1 MVDMTPPKYVRSI
14 LRTLKIHGYPSCI
27 VGGCVRDLILGTEPN
42 DWDIATA
49 ARPEEVMELFPDSI
63 PTGIK
68 HGTVTVRSDSRF
80 VEVTTFRSDGEYA
93 DHRHPDTVS
102 FVGDLNTDLS
112 RRDFTMN
119 AIAVTSDG
127 DIIDPYKGVEDISAG
142 IIRCVGI
149 PEKRFDEDALRMLR
163 AFRFSARLGFEIE
176 PETLRAIEENA
187 ELTARLSSERV
198 RDEIEKMLLT
208 ACPEILFHVIDC
220 GLLDSYLK
228 KHLSRDDGLLRI
240 AALKKRPVPRWA
252 LFSAILLADECIS
265 DVKSFLVSLHLDG
278 KTIRC
283 CSVACE
289 MLKKAPPEN
298 RKEWKILLHRHG
310 IDSVICAALCWDAIY
325 DEEFEPFLQEI
336 IRSGECFT
344 LKELAVNGKDLAAIG
359 LCGKQLGD
367 MLEFLLEY
375 VIEYP
380 ENNCKDVLMALAAAG
395 TDL

>member
-1 MVDMTPPKYVRSI
+1 
-14 LRTLKIHGYPSCI
+14 
-27 VGGCVRDLILGTEPN
+27 VGGCVRDLVLGTEPN

-49 ARPEEVMELFPDSI
+49 ARPEEVMELFPDCI

-68 HGTVTVRSDSRF
+68 HGTVTVRSDSRL
-80 VEVTTFRSDGEYA
+80 VEVTTFRSDGDYA

-119 AIAVTSDG
+119 AIAVTVDG
-127 DIIDPYKGVEDISAG
+127 VIIDPYRGMEDISAG

-163 AFRFSARLGFEIE
+163 AFRFSARLGFEID
-176 PETLRAIEENA
+176 PDTMQAIEENA
-187 ELTARLSSERV
+187 HLTARLSSERV

-208 ACPEILFHVIDC
+208 GSPEILYQVIGC
-220 GLLDSYLK
+220 GLLDPYLQ

-252 LFSAILLADECIS
+252 LFSAVLLADECIS
-265 DVKSFLVSLHLDG
+265 DVKDFLTSLHLDG

-289 MLKKAPPEN
+289 MLKKAPPES
-298 RKEWKILLHRHG
+298 RTEWKTLLHRYG
-310 IDSVICAALCWDAIY
+310 IDSVVCAALCWDAIY
-325 DEEFEPFLQEI
+325 GEEFEPFLQEI
-336 IRSGECFT
+336 IGSGECFT
-344 LKELAVNGKDLAAIG
+344 LKELAVNGNDLAALG
-359 LCGKQLGD
+359 LHGKQLGE

-380 ENNCKDVLMALAAAG
+380 ENNSRETLMALAAAG
-395 TDL
+395 TD

>member
-14 LRTLKIHGYPSCI
+14 LRTLKIHGYPACI

-49 ARPEEVMELFPDSI
+49 ARPEEVMALFPDCI

-68 HGTVTVRSDSRF
+68 HGTVTVRSGSRF
-80 VEVTTFRSDGEYA
+80 VEVTTFRSDGDYA

-127 DIIDPYKGVEDISAG
+127 VIIDPYRGMQDISAG
-142 IIRCVGI
+142 IIRCVGT

-176 PETLRAIEENA
+176 PDTMKAIEANA
-187 ELTARLSSERV
+187 GLAARLSSERV

-208 ACPEILFHVIDC
+208 GSPEILYQVINC

-228 KHLSRDDGLLRI
+228 KHLSRDDGLLLI
-240 AALKKRPVPRWA
+240 SALKKKPVPRWA
-252 LFSAILLADECIS
+252 LFSAVLLADECIS
-265 DVKSFLVSLHLDG
+265 DVRNFLISLHLDG

-283 CSVACE
+283 CTVACE
-289 MLKKAPPEN
+289 MLKKAPPES
-298 RKEWKILLHRHG
+298 RKEWKTLLFKNG
-310 IDSVICAALCWDAIY
+310 IDSVECAALCWDVLY
-325 DEEFEPFLQEI
+325 GGEFELLLQEI

-344 LKELAVNGKDLAAIG
+344 LKELAVNGNDLAVLG
-359 LCGKQLGD
+359 LRGKQMGD
-367 MLEFLLEY
+367 MLNFLLEY

-380 ENNCKDVLMALAAAG
+380 ENNNRETLIALAAAG
-395 TDL
+395 TD

>member
-1 MVDMTPPKYVRSI
+1 MVEMTPPKYVRSI

-27 VGGCVRDLILGTEPN
+27 VGGCVRDLVLGTEPN

-49 ARPEEVMELFPDSI
+49 ARPEEVMELFPDCI

-68 HGTVTVRSDSRF
+68 HGTVTVRSDSRL
-80 VEVTTFRSDGEYA
+80 VEVTTFRSDGDYA

-119 AIAVTSDG
+119 AIAVTVDG
-127 DIIDPYKGVEDISAG
+127 VIIDPYRGMEDISSG

-176 PETLRAIEENA
+176 PGTMQAIEENA
-187 ELTARLSSERV
+187 YLTARLSSERV

-208 ACPEILFHVIDC
+208 GSPEILYQVIGC
-220 GLLDSYLK
+220 GLLDPYLK

-252 LFSAILLADECIS
+252 LFSAVLLADECII
-265 DVKSFLVSLHLDG
+265 DVKDFLTSLHLDG

-289 MLKKAPPEN
+289 MLKKAPPES
-298 RKEWKILLHRHG
+298 RTEWKTLLHRYG
-310 IDSVICAALCWDAIY
+310 IDSVVCAALCWDAIY
-325 DEEFEPFLQEI
+325 GEEFEPFLQEI
-336 IRSGECFT
+336 IGSGECFT
-344 LKELAVNGKDLAAIG
+344 LKELAVNGNDLAALG
-359 LCGKQLGD
+359 LHGKQLGD

-380 ENNCKDVLMALAAAG
+380 ENNNRETLMALAAAG
-395 TDL
+395 TD

>member
-1 MVDMTPPKYVRSI
+1 MVEMTPPKYVRSI

-27 VGGCVRDLILGTEPN
+27 VGGCVRDLVLGTEPN

-49 ARPEEVMELFPDSI
+49 ARPEEVMELFPDCI

-68 HGTVTVRSDSRF
+68 HGTVTVRSDSRL
-80 VEVTTFRSDGEYA
+80 VEVTTFRSDGDYA

-119 AIAVTSDG
+119 AIAVTVDG
-127 DIIDPYKGVEDISAG
+127 VIIDPYRGMEDISSG

-176 PETLRAIEENA
+176 PDTMQAIEENA
-187 ELTARLSSERV
+187 QLTARLSSERV

-208 ACPEILFHVIDC
+208 GSPEILYQVIGC
-220 GLLDSYLK
+220 GLLDPYLK

-252 LFSAILLADECIS
+252 LFSAVLLADECII
-265 DVKSFLVSLHLDG
+265 DVKDFLTSLHLDG

-289 MLKKAPPEN
+289 MLKKAPPES
-298 RKEWKILLHRHG
+298 RTEWKTLLHRYG
-310 IDSVICAALCWDAIY
+310 IDSVVCAALCWDAIY
-325 DEEFEPFLQEI
+325 GEEFEPFLQEI
-336 IRSGECFT
+336 IGSGECFT
-344 LKELAVNGKDLAAIG
+344 LKELAVNGNDLAALG
-359 LCGKQLGD
+359 LRGKQLGD

-380 ENNCKDVLMALAAAG
+380 EKNNRETLMALAAAG
-395 TDL
+395 TD

>member
-49 ARPEEVMELFPDSI
+49 AHPEEVMELFPDCI

-80 VEVTTFRSDGEYA
+80 VEVTTFRSDGDYA

-127 DIIDPYKGVEDISAG
+127 VIIDPYRGVEDISAG

-176 PETLRAIEENA
+176 PDTLQAIEENA
-187 ELTARLSSERV
+187 ELAARLSSERV

-208 ACPEILFHVIDC
+208 GSPEILYQVIDC
-220 GLLDSYLK
+220 GLLDSYLQ

-240 AALKKRPVPRWA
+240 AALKKRAVPRWA
-252 LFSAILLADECIS
+252 MFSAILLADECIP
-265 DVKSFLVSLHLDG
+265 DVKDFLTSLHLDG

-289 MLKKAPPEN
+289 MLRKTPPET
-298 RKEWKILLHRHG
+298 RKEWKMLLHLHG
-310 IDSVICAALCWDAIY
+310 IDSVVCASLCWDAIY
-325 DEEFEPFLQEI
+325 GKEFEPLLQEI
-336 IRSGECFT
+336 IGSGECFT
-344 LKELAVNGKDLAAIG
+344 LKELAVSGNDLAALG
-359 LCGKQLGD
+359 LHGKQLGN

-380 ENNCKDVLMALAAAG
+380 EKNNREILMALAASG
-395 TDL
+395 TD

>member
-27 VGGCVRDLILGTEPN
+27 VGGCVRDLVLGTEPN
-42 DWDIATA
+42 DWDVATA
-49 ARPEEVMELFPDSI
+49 ARPEEVMELFPDCI

-80 VEVTTFRSDGEYA
+80 VEVTTFRSDGDYA

-119 AIAVTSDG
+119 AIAVTAEG
-127 DIIDPYKGVEDISAG
+127 VIIDPYRGMEDISAG

-176 PETLRAIEENA
+176 ADTMQAIEENA
-187 ELTARLSSERV
+187 DLAARLSSERV

-208 ACPEILFHVIDC
+208 GSPEILYQVIGC

-252 LFSAILLADECIS
+252 LFSAILLADECIR
-265 DVKSFLVSLHLDG
+265 DVKEFLISLRLDG
-278 KTIRC
+278 KTVRC

-298 RKEWKILLHRHG
+298 REEWKKLLYRNG
-310 IDSVICAALCWDAIY
+310 IDSVVCAALCWDAIY
-325 DEEFEPFLQEI
+325 DEGFEPYLQDI

-344 LKELAVNGKDLAAIG
+344 LKDLAVNGKDLAVLG
-359 LCGKQLGD
+359 LQGKHLGE

-375 VIEYP
+375 VIEHP
-380 ENNCKDVLMALAAAG
+380 DNNNRDTLMALAAAG
-395 TDL
+395 TD

>member
-1 MVDMTPPKYVRSI
+1 MFDMTPPKYVRSI

-27 VGGCVRDLILGTEPN
+27 VGGCVRDLVLGTEPN
-42 DWDIATA
+42 DWDVATA
-49 ARPEEVMELFPDSI
+49 ARPEEVMELFPNCI

-80 VEVTTFRSDGEYA
+80 VEVTTFRSDGDYA

-102 FVGDLNTDLS
+102 FVGDINTDLS

-119 AIAVTSDG
+119 AIAITVDG
-127 DIIDPYKGVEDISAG
+127 VIIDPYRGMEDISSG

-176 PETLRAIEENA
+176 PDTMQAIKENA
-187 ELTARLSSERV
+187 DLSARLSSERV

-208 ACPEILFHVIDC
+208 GSPEVLYQVIGC

-240 AALKKRPVPRWA
+240 AALKKRPLPRWA
-252 LFSAILLADECIS
+252 LFSAILLADECIR
-265 DVKSFLVSLHLDG
+265 DVREFLVSLRLDG
-278 KTIRC
+278 KTVRC
-283 CSVACE
+283 CSAACE
-289 MLKKAPPEN
+289 MLKKAPPQSRE
-298 RKEWKILLHRHG
+298 EWKKLLHQNG
-310 IDSVICAALCWDAIY
+310 IDSVVCAALCWDAIY
-325 DEEFEPFLQEI
+325 EEGFEPYLQEI

-344 LKELAVNGKDLAAIG
+344 LKDLAVNGKDLAVLG
-359 LCGKQLGD
+359 LQGKNLGD

-375 VIEYP
+375 VIEHP
-380 ENNCKDVLMALAAAG
+380 ENNNRETLMALAAAG
-395 TDL
+395 TD

>member
-49 ARPEEVMELFPDSI
+49 AHPEEVMELFPDCI

-80 VEVTTFRSDGEYA
+80 VEVTTFRSDGDYA

-127 DIIDPYKGVEDISAG
+127 VIIDPYRGVEDISAG

-176 PETLRAIEENA
+176 PDTLQAIEENA
-187 ELTARLSSERV
+187 ELSARLSSERV

-208 ACPEILFHVIDC
+208 GSPEILYQVIDC
-220 GLLDSYLK
+220 GLLDSYLQ

-240 AALKKRPVPRWA
+240 AALKKRAVPRWA
-252 LFSAILLADECIS
+252 MFSAILLADECIP
-265 DVKSFLVSLHLDG
+265 DVKDFLTSLHLDG

-289 MLKKAPPEN
+289 MLRKTPPET
-298 RKEWKILLHRHG
+298 RKEWKMLLHLHG
-310 IDSVICAALCWDAIY
+310 IDSVVCASLCWDAIY
-325 DEEFEPFLQEI
+325 GKEFEPLLQEI
-336 IRSGECFT
+336 IGSGECFT
-344 LKELAVNGKDLAAIG
+344 LKELAVSGNDLAALG
-359 LCGKQLGD
+359 LHGKQLGN

-380 ENNCKDVLMALAAAG
+380 EKNNREILMALAASG
-395 TDL
+395 TD